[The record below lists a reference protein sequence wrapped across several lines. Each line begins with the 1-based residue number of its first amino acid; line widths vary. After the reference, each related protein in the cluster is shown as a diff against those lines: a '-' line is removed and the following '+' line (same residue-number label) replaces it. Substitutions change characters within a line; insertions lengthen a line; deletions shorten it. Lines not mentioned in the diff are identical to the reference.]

1 MSSAAGARRRGAVLA
16 GLAGLA
22 GGWGAAGA
30 APAGSSAA
38 WNSPGGGGRP
48 RPPPDGA
55 RAAERPPPPAE
66 LERLPSGGRV
76 ERVEAGTGGGRA
88 AQAGDGVQFHYV
100 LRRPNGYFVFSTED
114 AYVGGN
120 DADGEPVNARLGTGE
135 LLPGIEEALLGQRPG
150 ADFRVLVP
158 PEAGYQAFPEG
169 LPQVQGFGPR
179 RQVESNKQ
187 NPLVFEVRL
196 LKVSPPP
203 GQ

>member
-1 MSSAAGARRRGAVLA
+1 MQAVRDARCRP
-16 GLAGLA
+16 
-22 GGWGAAGA
+22 GAA
-30 APAGSSAA
+30 
-38 WNSPGGGGRP
+38 
-48 RPPPDGA
+48 
-55 RAAERPPPPAE
+55 RAAE

-76 ERVEAGTGGGRA
+76 ERVEAGAGGGRA

-196 LKVSPPP
+196 LKVSPPA

>member
-1 MSSAAGARRRGAVLA
+1 MSPRTWNSGAPGGYAPAAAPFHPSLAAQQAYAAAAG
-16 GLAGLA
+16 
-22 GGWGAAGA
+22 GAAGA
-30 APAGSSAA
+30 LASLRLDA
-38 WNSPGGGGRP
+38 
-48 RPPPDGA
+48 
-55 RAAERPPPPAE
+55 AE

-76 ERVEAGTGGGRA
+76 ERVEAGVGGGRA

-196 LKVSPPP
+196 LKVSPPA